1 MKIFSRARFLS
12 VLTGGGLL
20 LEPNISQAKVAK
32 TPSAVKRKWLTDLS
46 PYGGPWGQSQILHL
60 LRRSLFGVSHDDYRF
75 FAGLD
80 LSKSLN
86 VLLKQSPA
94 AKPPVNAYNTK
105 SFMDP
110 MVPFGQTWINARP
123 DPSDLDEKRTLSL
136 KAWWIGLMIN
146 QDRSLTEKM
155 TLFWSNHLATQA
167 HSVVDSRYD
176 YKYVALL
183 RSSALGNFKRLVRD
197 VTTDQ
202 AMLLHLN
209 GDLNTAS
216 APNENY
222 GRELQ
227 ELFTV
232 GKGPDSHYTQGD
244 VEAAARILTG
254 WSDGPTAAPSLV
266 FNPANHDT
274 GDKKFSSFYYNTV
287 IKGRSGPE
295 GAGETDDLIDMIF
308 RQRETAKYFCRK
320 LYRWFI
326 YYDIDE
332 YIEKNVI
339 DPLADVLIENHF
351 EVIPVLRMLLQSEHF
366 FDTQNVGCQIKNPI
380 DLLVGTCR
388 QFQVAFPPS
397 SEINIQYEV
406 WAEMVKQLKLM
417 GMEPDEP
424 LNVAGWPAYSQ
435 EPGYYENWINSNT
448 FSVRNSVTDQLS
460 SQRGLPTVNNAIKLD
475 LIRFTDRL
483 SDPSNPDLLISEST
497 TLLSPNVFDARER
510 AFLKSIILPGQLA
523 DRNWTELWNRYKAD
537 PEDMAS
543 YSLILNRLT
552 QYYTY
557 ILQRPEYQLA

>member
-1 MKIFSRARFLS
+1 
-12 VLTGGGLL
+12 
-20 LEPNISQAKVAK
+20 
-32 TPSAVKRKWLTDLS
+32 
-46 PYGGPWGQSQILHL
+46 
-60 LRRSLFGVSHDDYRF
+60 
-75 FAGLD
+75 
-80 LSKSLN
+80 
-86 VLLKQSPA
+86 
-94 AKPPVNAYNTK
+94 
-105 SFMDP
+105 
-110 MVPFGQTWINARP
+110 
-123 DPSDLDEKRTLSL
+123 
-136 KAWWIGLMIN
+136 
-146 QDRSLTEKM
+146 
-155 TLFWSNHLATQA
+155 
-167 HSVVDSRYD
+167 
-176 YKYVALL
+176 
-183 RSSALGNFKRLVRD
+183 
-197 VTTDQ
+197 
-202 AMLLHLN
+202 
-209 GDLNTAS
+209 
-216 APNENY
+216 
-222 GRELQ
+222 
-227 ELFTV
+227 
-232 GKGPDSHYTQGD
+232 
-244 VEAAARILTG
+244 
-254 WSDGPTAAPSLV
+254 
-266 FNPANHDT
+266 
-274 GDKKFSSFYYNTV
+274 
-287 IKGRSGPE
+287 
-295 GAGETDDLIDMIF
+295 
-308 RQRETAKYFCRK
+308 
-320 LYRWFI
+320 
-326 YYDIDE
+326 
-332 YIEKNVI
+332 
-339 DPLADVLIENHF
+339 
-351 EVIPVLRMLLQSEHF
+351 MLLQSEHF